1 MGFSEV
7 TTRLLASEM
16 LVRAST
22 GGGHLEGGAGQCRV
36 SLSQMLMHNL
46 TWRRKSH
53 QWQSIETKDML
64 GPRE

>member
-36 SLSQMLMHNL
+36 SESNVDAQLDVEKEKPSVAVH
-46 TWRRKSH
+46 
-53 QWQSIETKDML
+53 
-64 GPRE
+64 